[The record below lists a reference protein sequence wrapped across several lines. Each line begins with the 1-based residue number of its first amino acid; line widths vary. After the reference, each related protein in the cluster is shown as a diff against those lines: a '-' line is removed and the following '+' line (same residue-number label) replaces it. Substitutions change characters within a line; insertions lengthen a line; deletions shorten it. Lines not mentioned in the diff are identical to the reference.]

1 MKAFGC
7 NAGNR
12 QKFLNRRKAV
22 AFQSVRRFFHVLPEV
37 FDENLRS
44 SQKFASI
51 RWIPLC
57 LEGPSFLTARS
68 PVPVRFSLQYDQ
80 YESTVMRFVKDFLL
94 DRAGLNNVMLHML
107 FVQAPCGKAANQKKP
122 GQ

>member
-12 QKFLNRRKAV
+12 QSVESTQGGTLSKCQKSHMFCQKFLTKISDETLKSLPRFGGFLFALKV
-22 AFQSVRRFFHVLPEV
+22 PAF
-37 FDENLRS
+37 
-44 SQKFASI
+44 
-51 RWIPLC
+51 C
-57 LEGPSFLTARS
+57 S
-68 PVPVRFSLQYDQ
+68 PVPVRFSPQYNQ

-107 FVQAPCGKAANQKKP
+107 FVQAP
-122 GQ
+122 